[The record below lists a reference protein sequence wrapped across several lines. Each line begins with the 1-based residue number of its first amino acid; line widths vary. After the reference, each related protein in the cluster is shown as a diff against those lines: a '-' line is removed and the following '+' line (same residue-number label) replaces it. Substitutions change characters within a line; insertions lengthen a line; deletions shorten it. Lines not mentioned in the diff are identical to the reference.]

1 MHCNLSSGTDFPKG
15 NPEFCNFHKN
25 TQKTYHKNCVRKDFG
40 LPDSGSRL
48 FSLNSWVQLFKE
60 APKTCPNISLLA
72 KYNRNSF
79 SFSLLQEFILHHIT
93 GTEVLP
99 SCRKLQ
105 IYLNILYQYLPT
117 WIMQLGL
124 LVNKSS
130 TSRTCFMLH
139 RDSPHQRVVP
149 EVHRLVTRPVNS

>member
-1 MHCNLSSGTDFPKG
+1 MRPAEWVSEKLGETLQCVRWKGKNLSCGIAGYLGLERPTSRGMHCNLSSGTDFPKG

-117 WIMQLGL
+117 
-124 LVNKSS
+124 
-130 TSRTCFMLH
+130 
-139 RDSPHQRVVP
+139 
-149 EVHRLVTRPVNS
+149 